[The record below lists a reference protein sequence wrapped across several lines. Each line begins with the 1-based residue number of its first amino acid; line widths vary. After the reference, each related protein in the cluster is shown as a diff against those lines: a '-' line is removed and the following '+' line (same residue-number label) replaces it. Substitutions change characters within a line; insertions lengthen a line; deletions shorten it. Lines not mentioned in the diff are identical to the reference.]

1 MDYSSLFPESEEDE
15 AVVQLTRFR
24 QRLQL
29 YSETVRI
36 IVNADWS
43 KEPSADEN
51 TDEEIALQKSGEIVR
66 AAYIFL
72 KLLKLIEHSLA
83 STMNNLTCLTR
94 TWSEW

>member
-1 MDYSSLFPESEEDE
+1 MESSSPFPEPDEDE
-15 AVVQLTRFR
+15 AAVQLTRFR

-66 AAYIFL
+66 TVYPI
-72 KLLKLIEHSLA
+72 K
-83 STMNNLTCLTR
+83 STKAD
-94 TWSEW
+94 EE